1 MKSSEIIDLLLEAQC
16 YAEKS
21 HGISN
26 ILQPG
31 IIKELIMAEI
41 LGHQLI
47 PQKDLPDAK
56 DESGNFYEYL
66 ASIRRVDTKA
76 NKGCSFQ
83 MDRITKNN
91 LSRITRNN
99 AFYFG
104 IFKNHLEIEQIWI
117 VETPLVLLE
126 VERQL
131 NKCKNNIAHANFLLK
146 WLQANGELICSI

>member
-1 MKSSEIIDLLLEAQC
+1 MKSSEIIDLLLQAQF

-56 DESGNFYEYL
+56 MRAVIFMNIWL
-66 ASIRRVDTKA
+66 A
-76 NKGCSFQ
+76 
-83 MDRITKNN
+83 
-91 LSRITRNN
+91 
-99 AFYFG
+99 
-104 IFKNHLEIEQIWI
+104 LE
-117 VETPLVLLE
+117 
-126 VERQL
+126 
-131 NKCKNNIAHANFLLK
+131 
-146 WLQANGELICSI
+146 ELIQKQIKVVVFKWIGLQKAIYQE